1 MPLASTTTCPA
12 LVAAVLRAG
21 ADAGAPDWVPAA
33 DVAGAGLL
41 GAGLLGEA
49 VAEPVVV
56 LAGGAGPLAV
66 RLVDTTAAGEEWFK
80 GDPLNFFARVDV
92 LVGQQDQARGGA
104 ACHWMKMWLLRFT
117 VTTARP
123 CAGSS
128 WAPATTR
135 N

>member
-33 DVAGAGLL
+33 EVAGAGLL
-41 GAGLLGEA
+41 GAGL
-49 VAEPVVV
+49 
-56 LAGGAGPLAV
+56 LAV

-117 VTTARP
+117 VTTVRP
-123 CAGSS
+123 
-128 WAPATTR
+128 
-135 N
+135 

>member
-41 GAGLLGEA
+41 GDA

-56 LAGGAGPLAV
+56 LAGGADDVEVPLPPAQPE
-66 RLVDTTAAGEEWFK
+66 RTAARAK
-80 GDPLNFFARVDV
+80 TDRVAPKCFV
-92 LVGQQDQARGGA
+92 MVGSLAGCRPSRG
-104 ACHWMKMWLLRFT
+104 
-117 VTTARP
+117 
-123 CAGSS
+123 
-128 WAPATTR
+128 PAS
-135 N
+135 

>member
-33 DVAGAGLL
+33 EVAGAGLL

-56 LAGGAGPLAV
+56 LAGGADDVEVPLPPAQPE
-66 RLVDTTAAGEEWFK
+66 RTAARAK
-80 GDPLNFFARVDV
+80 TDRVAPKCFV
-92 LVGQQDQARGGA
+92 MVGSLAGCRPSRG
-104 ACHWMKMWLLRFT
+104 
-117 VTTARP
+117 
-123 CAGSS
+123 
-128 WAPATTR
+128 PAS
-135 N
+135 